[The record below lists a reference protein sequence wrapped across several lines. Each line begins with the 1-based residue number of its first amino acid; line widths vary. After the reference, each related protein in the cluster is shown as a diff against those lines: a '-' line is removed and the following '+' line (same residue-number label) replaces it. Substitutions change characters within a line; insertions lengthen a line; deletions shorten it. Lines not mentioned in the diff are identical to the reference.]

1 MNITEEMNDR
11 ELMVLKDKA
20 MLYDKIISAFRNED
34 NSLLVYEQLY
44 KINEEA
50 KKYGI

>member
-1 MNITEEMNDR
+1 MNDR

-20 MLYDKIISAFRNED
+20 MFYDKMINLFRNE
-34 NSLLVYEQLY
+34 SSAHIVYEHLHD
-44 KINEEA
+44 INQEA

>member
-1 MNITEEMNDR
+1 MNITEEMNER

-20 MLYDKIISAFRNED
+20 MLYDKMISAFRDESD
-34 NSLLVYEQLY
+34 SRLVCEKLY
-44 KINEEA
+44 IINEEA

>member
-20 MLYDKIISAFRNED
+20 MLYDKLIKAFRKGE
-34 NSLLVYEQLY
+34 SVQSVYSELCN
-44 KINEEA
+44 INDEA
-50 KKYGI
+50 KKYGV

>member
-11 ELMVLKDKA
+11 ELMVMKDKA
-20 MLYDKIISAFRNED
+20 MFYDKMISAFRKQG
-34 NSLLVYEQLY
+34 SSHLVYEELY
-44 KINEEA
+44 EINEEA